1 MPFLKQGAEISFFF
15 AASILAASTNAPR
28 QIVRRK
34 TTTAWKE
41 GENTCLCRKQLVAL
55 PTEVIVVLRY
65 GAIEMYSSLTA
76 TVTMLA
82 LLLLRLRGDE
92 MKFVPWKGV
101 LLLASPWHVT
111 KLRDLLGH
119 GRTG

>member
-1 MPFLKQGAEISFFF
+1 M
-15 AASILAASTNAPR
+15 
-28 QIVRRK
+28 
-34 TTTAWKE
+34 
-41 GENTCLCRKQLVAL
+41 
-55 PTEVIVVLRY
+55 VLRY

-101 LLLASPWHVT
+101 ALACFAVACDEATRSFGTRKDRVVGA
-111 KLRDLLGH
+111 RVGEDG
-119 GRTG
+119 

>member
-1 MPFLKQGAEISFFF
+1 M
-15 AASILAASTNAPR
+15 
-28 QIVRRK
+28 
-34 TTTAWKE
+34 
-41 GENTCLCRKQLVAL
+41 
-55 PTEVIVVLRY
+55 VLRY

-82 LLLLRLRGDE
+82 LLLLWLCGDE

-101 LLLASPWHVT
+101 FLLASPWRAT
-111 KLRDLLGH
+111 KLRDLSGH